1 MRLDKTFGL
10 LSGLSGTQRFSNA
23 KLIHPES
30 VLEHLGA
37 VTLMCFLIRNEMPE
51 SYKTFDLGE
60 VLGKAI
66 THDVE
71 EMLTGDIPR
80 TTKHASQEVK
90 DMFATIT
97 LDSMKSISESLELKS
112 EALFQ
117 FHLSAK
123 KNFGGMLVQLCDTLA
138 VVYKIQEEAIDRGN
152 RSMMS
157 RSGSV
162 VAQLEMCQAKIGA
175 SVDLTFQ
182 SQLFLQSLIDQARA
196 IVARAHAMMGD
207 SDIAEMDKRLE
218 RKE

>member
-37 VTLMCFLIRNEMPE
+37 VTLMCFLIAHEM
-51 SYKTFDLGE
+51 GE
-60 VLGKAI
+60 RGIDAGELLGKAVV
-66 THDVE
+66 HDVE

-80 TTKHASQEVK
+80 TTKHSSQPVK
-90 DMFATIT
+90 DMFASIT
-97 LDSMKSISESLELKS
+97 VTSMTAIADSLELKS

-117 FHLSAK
+117 LHLAAK
-123 KNFGGMLVQLCDTLA
+123 KSLSGMIVQLADTLA

-157 RSGSV
+157 RAGSV

-175 SVDLTFQ
+175 SVDLTLQ
-182 SQLFLQSLIDQARA
+182 SQLFLQSLIDQARV
-196 IVARAHAMMGD
+196 IVARAHGLMGD
-207 SDIAEMDKRLE
+207 SDIAEG
-218 RKE
+218 